1 MYSEDRKMRALK
13 ISVTN
18 TSAELADAHAI
29 LYVISIKKDGR
40 IIISRNI
47 HIIAAL

>member
-29 LYVISIKKDGR
+29 LYVISIKKKTGE
-40 IIISRNI
+40 
-47 HIIAAL
+47 